1 MKKITFLI
9 AIIFA
14 VSSLMAQT
22 APLSFKWYGAQ
33 TDQVWDYSTAN
44 WLDPAFPIPLP
55 KTFTEGATAIF
66 DDSSVE
72 GSDTI
77 KISGVI
83 NVADIKVNATKT
95 YVLRRVATTDTL
107 KGSGTFIKD
116 GEGTFVMDLPN
127 ALKGGI
133 LMKNGR
139 LVQEKPGSPNIFS
152 SKIVFEGGTVNV
164 GTTGSTSSAYSLIS
178 VPVEI
183 PEGMTGKME
192 LARYSYFLSPVKG
205 SGKLELHCAGER
217 THIGHI
223 TLPAGATQLMPDMSG
238 FIGQIVFKKL
248 VTSVT
253 PGFWGPVLSTNKNF
267 KDSLEFGFNVDS
279 TFYNK
284 KVTLGSGVTMATH
297 SGNRAFAIGELTAE
311 DNTVNLTGY
320 RSASTTPKIY
330 YYVGGLNTDVVFP
343 GRICQAPGIT
353 TRYNHVA
360 FIKTGTGTYTLTHPN
375 NDIIGGLFVRQGTLL
390 VSDPALRG
398 PNYFGGVGNFAIAY
412 AKGTIGGTGRI
423 QGNLDV
429 YGSLKPGNN
438 GIGKLLITDS
448 LALYP
453 LSKYDIPVSYSFTY
467 NNNTGAPTTYT
478 YRNGGNR
485 AFNLTLF
492 DGSVS
497 EFEIQS
503 SRSYDQVVAS
513 GKLKF
518 VTSDTGAKPKIKI
531 VAKEGATIN
540 DGDKFE
546 IIKTRTVDAASGEFD
561 IEFPQLQGITWSVE
575 AKYDTVKVDQ
585 EEFTHTTKVVT
596 KTNADSTA
604 VTVFKTDGEIV
615 NYKVIVKAKV
625 GSGVKNVT
633 NNTVRVFPNPTS
645 GMLTFN
651 SEGTAIN
658 AIEIISLQGQII
670 ENRPIKTGS
679 VSFDLSHLPSGVYYA
694 RIKTDTGSEMQ
705 KIILK

>member
-77 KISGVI
+77 KISGII
-83 NVADIKVNATKT
+83 NVADVQVNATKT
-95 YVLRRVATTDTL
+95 YVLRRVGTTDTL
-107 KGSGTFIKD
+107 KGTGTFIKD
-116 GEGTFVMDLPN
+116 GSGLFVMDLPN
-127 ALKGGI
+127 LMNGGT
-133 LMKNGR
+133 LVKNGK
-139 LVQEKPGSPNIFS
+139 LMMEKQTTPNIFGP
-152 SKIVFEGGTVNV
+152 KLVLEGGIVNFA
-164 GTTGSTSSAYSLIS
+164 TTTSSNYPSIT
-178 VPVEI
+178 VPIEI
-183 PEGMTGKME
+183 PAGKTGVIE
-192 LARYSYFLSPVKG
+192 CSRYSYFSSPISG
-205 SGKLELHCAGER
+205 SGDLTIYAGGER
-217 THIGHI
+217 TYLG
-223 TLPAGATQLMPDMSG
+223 QKNVQPDWSKFTGNVRVEEYVMSG
-238 FIGQIVFKKL
+238 VN
-248 VTSVT
+248 
-253 PGFWGPVLSTNKNF
+253 PGFRGLVLNTNKTF
-267 KDSLEFGFNVDS
+267 KDTLDGQNIDS
-279 TFYNK
+279 TFYNRRL
-284 KVTLGSGVTMATH
+284 TLGSKVQLVAE
-297 SGNRAFAIGELTAE
+297 SGSRAYAIGELISE
-311 DNTVNLTGY
+311 DSTTVLAGY
-320 RSASTTPKIY
+320 YKESTTPNIR
-330 YYVGGLNTDVVFP
+330 YYVGGLNTDVIYK
-343 GRICQAPGIT
+343 GRIAECNGAKKG
-353 TRYNHVA
+353 YNKVG
-360 FIKTGTGTYTLTHPN
+360 FYKVGTGTYTLTHHN
-375 NDIIGGLFVRQGTLL
+375 NNIIGGIVVIDGTLNFSDEVWRGTYRGSAGNNVL
-390 VSDPALRG
+390 VKSRG
-398 PNYFGGVGNFAIAY
+398 TV
-412 AKGTIGGTGRI
+412 GGTGRI
-423 QGNLDV
+423 QGNVDV
-429 YGSLKPGNN
+429 FGNLKPGNN
-438 GIGKLLITDS
+438 GVGTLLITDS
-448 LALYP
+448 LALNP

-467 NNNTGAPTTYT
+467 NNTTGTPATYT

-485 AFNLTLF
+485 AFNLNLHA
-492 DGSVS
+492 GSVS
-497 EFEIQS
+497 EFEIES
-503 SRSYDQVVAS
+503 TRSYDKVIAS

-518 VTSDTGAKPKIKI
+518 GPDTSAIGKPKIKI
-531 VAKEGATIN
+531 VVKPNATIN

-546 IIKTRTVDAASGEFD
+546 IIKTRTVDATSGEFD
-561 IEFPQLQGITWSVE
+561 IEFPQLQGITWNVE

-651 SEGTAIN
+651 SEGTTIN
-658 AIEIISLQGQII
+658 AIEIISVQGQII
-670 ENRPIKTGS
+670 ENRPVKTGS

-694 RIKTDTGSEMQ
+694 RIKTDTGTEMQ
-705 KIILK
+705 KIMLK